1 MNDFSIIQLLL
12 FTMVILTLLNGI
24 IFFKKLIK
32 LQQETNQLLLK
43 ILTKDK
49 NLKKLEKN
57 LVLIYTGIKRTAHE
71 IAKTYANKLTTI
83 NKNYNLIYIRIP

>member
-49 NLKKLEKN
+49 SLKKSDAMSSEDLEK
-57 LVLIYTGIKRTAHE
+57 IKHE
-71 IAKTYANKLTTI
+71 YL
-83 NKNYNLIYIRIP
+83 KNMK

>member
-1 MNDFSIIQLLL
+1 MNDFSVIQLLL

-43 ILTKDK
+43 ILAK
-49 NLKKLEKN
+49 NENVKKSDAMSSEELEK
-57 LVLIYTGIKRTAHE
+57 IKHE
-71 IAKTYANKLTTI
+71 YL
-83 NKNYNLIYIRIP
+83 KNMK

>member
-1 MNDFSIIQLLL
+1 MNDFSIMQLLL

-49 NLKKLEKN
+49 NLKKSDAMSSEDLEK
-57 LVLIYTGIKRTAHE
+57 IKHE
-71 IAKTYANKLTTI
+71 YL
-83 NKNYNLIYIRIP
+83 KNMK

>member
-1 MNDFSIIQLLL
+1 MNDFSIMQLLL

-43 ILTKDK
+43 ILTKNK
-49 NLKKLEKN
+49 SVKKSDAMSSEDLEK
-57 LVLIYTGIKRTAHE
+57 IKHE
-71 IAKTYANKLTTI
+71 YL
-83 NKNYNLIYIRIP
+83 KNMK

>member
-49 NLKKLEKN
+49 NLKKPDAMSSEDLEK
-57 LVLIYTGIKRTAHE
+57 IKHE
-71 IAKTYANKLTTI
+71 YL
-83 NKNYNLIYIRIP
+83 KNMK

>member
-49 NLKKLEKN
+49 SIKKSDAMSSEDLEK
-57 LVLIYTGIKRTAHE
+57 IKHE
-71 IAKTYANKLTTI
+71 YV
-83 NKNYNLIYIRIP
+83 KNMK

>member
-43 ILTKDK
+43 ILTKNK
-49 NLKKLEKN
+49 NVKKSDAMSSEDLEK
-57 LVLIYTGIKRTAHE
+57 IKHE
-71 IAKTYANKLTTI
+71 DL
-83 NKNYNLIYIRIP
+83 KNMK

>member
-43 ILTKDK
+43 ILTKNK
-49 NLKKLEKN
+49 NVKKSDAMSSEDLEK
-57 LVLIYTGIKRTAHE
+57 IKHE
-71 IAKTYANKLTTI
+71 YL
-83 NKNYNLIYIRIP
+83 KNMK

>member
-43 ILTKDK
+43 ILAKDE
-49 NLKKLEKN
+49 NVKKSDAMSSEELEK
-57 LVLIYTGIKRTAHE
+57 IKHE
-71 IAKTYANKLTTI
+71 YL
-83 NKNYNLIYIRIP
+83 KNMK

>member
-43 ILTKDK
+43 ILTKNK
-49 NLKKLEKN
+49 SVKKSDAMSSEDLEK
-57 LVLIYTGIKRTAHE
+57 IKHE
-71 IAKTYANKLTTI
+71 YL
-83 NKNYNLIYIRIP
+83 KNMK

>member
-49 NLKKLEKN
+49 DLKKPDAMSSEDLEK
-57 LVLIYTGIKRTAHE
+57 IKHE
-71 IAKTYANKLTTI
+71 YL
-83 NKNYNLIYIRIP
+83 KNMK

>member
-43 ILTKDK
+43 ILTKNK
-49 NLKKLEKN
+49 NVKKSDAMLSEDLEK
-57 LVLIYTGIKRTAHE
+57 IKHE
-71 IAKTYANKLTTI
+71 YL
-83 NKNYNLIYIRIP
+83 KNMK

>member
-49 NLKKLEKN
+49 NIKKSDAMLSENLEK
-57 LVLIYTGIKRTAHE
+57 IKHE
-71 IAKTYANKLTTI
+71 YL
-83 NKNYNLIYIRIP
+83 KNMK

>member
-1 MNDFSIIQLLL
+1 
-12 FTMVILTLLNGI
+12 MVILTLLNGI

-49 NLKKLEKN
+49 NIKKSDAMLSEDLEK
-57 LVLIYTGIKRTAHE
+57 IKHE
-71 IAKTYANKLTTI
+71 YL
-83 NKNYNLIYIRIP
+83 KNMK